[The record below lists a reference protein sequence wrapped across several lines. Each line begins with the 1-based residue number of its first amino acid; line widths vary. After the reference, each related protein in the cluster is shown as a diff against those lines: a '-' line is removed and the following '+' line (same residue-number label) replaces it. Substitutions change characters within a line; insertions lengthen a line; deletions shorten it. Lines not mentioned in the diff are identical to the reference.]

1 MGIIQMNQSEHG
13 TSYLPEVPSTNG
25 TLNDKIDQWRTLV
38 GSSVCLAVLQTRSCQ
53 KEDFGWLIKHKVSIC
68 KENTPLKSLT
78 QITETMSSNISLV
91 SWFSNNYFCSPD
103 TPRPGLALRRT
114 GLKNSAEMST
124 HCMKT
129 SEFVS
134 WIKRITNTSTYKQKE
149 VSYDRFF
156 KYPYW

>member
-1 MGIIQMNQSEHG
+1 MIHRK
-13 TSYLPEVPSTNG
+13 TKSTNG
-25 TLNDKIDQWRTLV
+25 APSLALLSAWRF
-38 GSSVCLAVLQTRSCQ
+38 CQKYHLQTPSCQ
-53 KEDFGWLIKHKVSIC
+53 KEDFGCLIKHKVSIC
-68 KENTPLKSLT
+68 KENIPLKSLT
-78 QITETMSSNISLV
+78 QITETMSSNICLV
-91 SWFSNNYFCSPD
+91 SWFSNNYFCCSPD

-129 SEFVS
+129 SEFVC
-134 WIKRITNTSTYKQKE
+134 WIKRITKSNTYKQKE